1 MIALACWPVGAYGR
15 FRVLSM
21 QRSSCDGAGCPY
33 MRLGNLLMWW
43 GPLGAMLGVDP
54 HPGRSK
60 GPAMARCGLVVGVS
74 LVLVMAGCG
83 GSQVSSR
90 ARVSSSV
97 TPSTSSST
105 AAPPAS
111 TTRMISPASTQTT
124 PAVVIPTGGPVP
136 AGFAPSSFT
145 AIGAQTWWLLGNAPC
160 ASAPCTSIVR
170 TTNGGVSFVG
180 IPAPR
185 APYDPP
191 GSGQTT
197 GVWQLRFADPVDG
210 FAYDTSLYVTHNGG
224 SSWHP
229 VSLGGSVTDL
239 ATGAGEVYAVVGSG
253 SGPPSRLMRSPVG
266 REDWVA
272 LAAAGTVSGGLW
284 VHGTDVFV
292 ESLDHVRLLV
302 SHDRANS
309 FTSYPVPAG
318 SEGLGCRY
326 QEMTPPVV
334 WAFCAT
340 GTEGGVQ
347 RSTNGGRSF
356 QPANGN
362 PESHMM
368 LPNSAAFAAASS
380 TVAVVSGLQL
390 YRTTN
395 AGASYLSTGPAG
407 YAWSY
412 LGFTNATHGAAL
424 ARHDGGSEALFYTTN
439 AGLSY
444 HHISIG

>member
-1 MIALACWPVGAYGR
+1 
-15 FRVLSM
+15 
-21 QRSSCDGAGCPY
+21 
-33 MRLGNLLMWW
+33 
-43 GPLGAMLGVDP
+43 
-54 HPGRSK
+54 
-60 GPAMARCGLVVGVS
+60 MARCCLAVGVS

-83 GSQVSSR
+83 SSE
-90 ARVSSSV
+90 VSSSARV
-97 TPSTSSST
+97 RSSATPPTSSST
-105 AAPPAS
+105 AAPPPS
-111 TTRMISPASTQTT
+111 TTTTTSPASTQTT
-124 PAVVIPTGGPVP
+124 PAVMIPAGGPVP

-145 AIGAQTWWLLGNAPC
+145 AIGEQTWWLLGNAPC
-160 ASAPCTSIVR
+160 TSAPCTSIVR

-191 GSGQTT
+191 GSRHTT
-197 GVWQLRFADPVDG
+197 GVWQLRFADPLDG

-239 ATGAGEVYAVVGSG
+239 ATGAGEVYAVVGSA
-253 SGPPSRLMRSPVG
+253 SGQPSRLMRSPAG
-266 REDWVA
+266 RDAWVT
-272 LAAAGTVSGGLW
+272 LAAAGTVSGGLRA
-284 VHGTDVFV
+284 HGTDVFV
-292 ESLDHVRLLV
+292 ESLGHVRWLV

-356 QPANGN
+356 QPASGS

-368 LPNSAAFAAASS
+368 LPNSAVFAAASA
-380 TVAVVSGLQL
+380 TVAVVAGLQL
-390 YRTTN
+390 YRTSN
-395 AGASYLSTGPAG
+395 AGASYTPVGPAG

-412 LGFTNATHGAAL
+412 VGFTNATHGAAL
-424 ARHDGGSEALFYTTN
+424 GGHDGGSDALFYTTN
-439 AGLSY
+439 GGLSY
-444 HHISIG
+444 HHVRIG